1 MINQTLNNRYKITSR
16 LGEGGMG
23 EVYLADDEQTK
34 QKVAVKILARQLVTN
49 TGLIER
55 FKREAETLQKLDH
68 PNIVKFIDEFEYE
81 GQYVI
86 VMEYVSGGNLQDL
99 LKKGRLPIE
108 HAKRIALE
116 LCDALIRSHHLNIIH
131 RDIKP
136 ENILM
141 TKDGKPKLADFGVA
155 RLNEGSRMTRT
166 GTQVGTPYYMSPEA
180 WEGKQLDAQTDIWS
194 LGVMLFEMLTGQVPF
209 EGDTGAV
216 VMNKVLTT
224 QLPNLHELR
233 KEVPKGI
240 ANIVTGMLLRDKKQ
254 RYESMRQVAADLEK
268 GKSSIDLNRTR
279 IIPNELGQQRSR
291 KNLLFV
297 TGGIIGLLAILW
309 GVLGNPNS
317 ASSNNNVALKVTS
330 TKELQPTLIEFPL
343 TSTIAPTPT
352 LSYPLLIGT
361 PIPNAEKISLDN
373 VDQLTEIARW
383 GNGKINSLVI
393 SPDNK
398 TVYAGS
404 SMGLYFYDA
413 NTFEEIKYIPRN
425 SIYSLII
432 SPDSKYLSFI
442 EDSKV
447 ITLSLETNEEQIKY
461 EETGIF
467 KLQYLPNGELY
478 AIKSISKTNGIV
490 DSLQII
496 NLESSSLVTELN
508 NIDTFYRLEIS
519 PTGKNVALTDKQ
531 KTIITY
537 DLTTSKESG
546 SYGGVEAGINS
557 ITYSSDEKLIAS
569 GGLDGKIYIWNLES
583 GQPVHI
589 FSAIKSIS
597 YLKFSPDNT
606 KILASLSNGII
617 QSWDLATGEVDA
629 SFTGQ
634 VSGSAFSFSQDSTL
648 LISPSSLDGRGILW
662 SYPDGKRL
670 AEISNN
676 SAGITSLDISPDGS
690 VLATGAIDNTI
701 VLWSPLNGE
710 VLKDFVDS
718 SDSFGSIDSLDFS
731 PDGLWLAAGN
741 AYQEGTLWDVSSG
754 KQIRTYVGGNSFAFC
769 HNQSFSISADN
780 KALFFLDAITGL
792 ETFKISGNTCSVDDV
807 ACSSDGELF
816 AYRGTGPNCGTD
828 PDRVILTKIDNMV
841 ELFQFRTESSYNG
854 VLTFSPDGS
863 LLAGSA
869 GDEIR
874 FWETSTGKEISGPK
888 INDIFFNPST
898 TRIIINFSP
907 DGNILA
913 YLSDYNKI
921 SFFDIANNITIST
934 IETTTSNFR
943 AFKFS
948 PDGKYLITGH
958 SDGTIRIWG
967 IKP

>member
-1 MINQTLNNRYKITSR
+1 MIGQILNNRYKIVKL

-23 EVYLADDEQTK
+23 EVYLAIDETNK
-34 QKVAVKILARQLVTN
+34 QEVAVKILAHQLVTN
-49 TGLIER
+49 AGLIDR
-55 FKREAETLQKLDH
+55 FRREAETLRKLDH
-68 PNIVKFIDEFEYE
+68 PNIVKFIDAFEY
-81 GQYVI
+81 GSQYVI
-86 VMEYVSGGNLQDL
+86 VMEYISGGNLQDL
-99 LKKGRLPIE
+99 IKRGRLPVE
-108 HAKRIALE
+108 RAKGIALE
-116 LCDALIRSHHLNIIH
+116 ICDALIRSHHLNIVH

-136 ENILM
+136 ENILL

-155 RLNEGSRMTRT
+155 RLNEGSRMTRS
-166 GTQVGTPYYMSPEA
+166 GTQVGTPYYMAPEA
-180 WEGKQLDAQTDIWS
+180 WEGKPLDPQADIWS
-194 LGVMLFEMLTGQVPF
+194 LGIVFFEMLTGQPPF

-224 QLPNLHELR
+224 PLPDIAKIR
-233 KEVPKGI
+233 KGVPTGI
-240 ANIVTGMLLRDKKQ
+240 REIISGMLIREKRQ
-254 RYESMRQVAADLEK
+254 RYQSVRQVAADLEK
-268 GKSSIDLNRTR
+268 GTSSIDLNTTR
-279 IIPNELGQQRSR
+279 IISSESTRNPRRNWVWILGGVFAVFAVVFWVRQGQQS
-291 KNLLFV
+291 N
-297 TGGIIGLLAILW
+297 TGQSES
-309 GVLGNPNS
+309 PS
-317 ASSNNNVALKVTS
+317 ASPEQIIKTVPVEITVTPS
-330 TKELQPTLIEFPL
+330 IT
-343 TSTIAPTPT
+343 PTPT
-352 LSYPLLIGT
+352 LTFPLSVGT
-361 PIPNAEKISLDN
+361 PIPELEKISLEN
-373 VDQLTEIARW
+373 IDQLEEIARW
-383 GNGKINSLVI
+383 GDGQIYNLII

-398 TVYAGS
+398 IVYAGS

-413 NTFEEIKYIPRN
+413 NTFGEIKYVPRN
-425 SIYSLII
+425 SIYNLIL
-432 SPDSKYLSFI
+432 SPDNKHLSFI
-442 EDSKV
+442 EDSNV
-447 ITLSLETNEEQIKY
+447 VTIDLETNEEQIKY
-461 EETGIF
+461 EETGII
-467 KLQYLPNGELY
+467 KLQYLPNGKLY
-478 AIKSISKTNGIV
+478 AIKSITKTNGMV

-496 NLESSSLVTELN
+496 DLESSSLVAELN

-519 PTGKNVALTDKQ
+519 PTGKNVAITDKQ
-531 KTIITY
+531 KIIITY
-537 DLTTSKESG
+537 DLTTSRKSG
-546 SYGGVEAGINS
+546 SYGGVEAGISS

-597 YLKFSPDNT
+597 YLKFSPDNA

-676 SAGITSLDISPDGS
+676 SAGIRGLDISPDGS
-690 VLATGAIDNTI
+690 ILATGAIDNTI
-701 VLWSPLNGE
+701 VLWNPLNGE

-769 HNQSFSISADN
+769 PNQSFSISADN

-792 ETFKISGNTCSVDDV
+792 ETFKISGKTCSVDDV
-807 ACSSDGELF
+807 ACSLDGKLF

-874 FWETSTGKEISGPK
+874 LWDTNTGKEIPGPK
-888 INDIFFNPST
+888 INDKFSNPSSPP
-898 TRIIINFSP
+898 IIIVFSA
-907 DGNILA
+907 DGSILA
-913 YLSDYNKI
+913 YLSEYNQI
-921 SFFDIANNITIST
+921 SFFDIAKNNIIST
-934 IETTTSNFR
+934 IEVNTSNFR
-943 AFKFS
+943 AFRFS
-948 PDGKYLITGH
+948 HDGKYLVTGH

-967 IKP
+967 VKP